1 MARFSEYAGIDGPAR
16 IKALL
21 GPTNTGKTHRAINR
35 MLSYRT
41 GMIGLPLR
49 LLAREV
55 YDRVTLRAGRD
66 VVALITG
73 EERIVPPNP
82 RYFICTVE
90 SMPMS
95 KPVAFIA
102 VDEIQ
107 LAAHPERGHTF
118 TDRLLRARGVKET
131 WFLGSDTMVPLVEEL
146 VPTAEIETFPR
157 LSQLSHTPARRLTR
171 LPPRTAVVA
180 FSAAHVYELAER
192 LRAQAGGTAVVLG
205 ALSPR
210 ARNAQVAM
218 YQAGEV
224 QYLVATDAIGM
235 GLNLDINHVAFGALA
250 KFDGVHFRT
259 LEPAEIGQIAGRA
272 GRYKKDGTF
281 GLTTDCANNQAFPP
295 ELIDAVERQRFQ
307 PLRRIF
313 YRNSDLTFDSAD
325 ALLNALDRSPPSR
338 SFIPVKEGTDH
349 AALRLLVTDPEI
361 RKRIQTQD
369 GLKLL
374 WEVCRIPDFRH
385 ILHDSHAHL
394 LRQIFGQLS
403 GNRGMLSDD
412 WVYGELKRLDRPQ
425 GDIDALMTRIA
436 CVRTW
441 TFVTNRNHWLAD
453 ASAWQMRAREIE
465 DRLSDALNEKLTSRF
480 VDTRTIV
487 LLNQFAR
494 GGPVEAGVSEDGA
507 VTAAGQTLGRVDGFR
522 FLPESAPTAT
532 GDRVIAQAARR
543 VLAEPIAR
551 KITAVD
557 DAPHEAFT
565 VDSSLRLLWEG
576 IKLAHVTAGPSVLEP
591 RVRLAR
597 LDLLD
602 ATGRD
607 VIRNRCEAWVREL
620 VRRHLAPLQS
630 GEALNLSGAA
640 KGLLYQLSENLG
652 SVSRD
657 QVQDQLDRLSK
668 RQRKV
673 LYRLGV
679 RMGVHNVYVAA
690 LLKPK
695 ALATRAILFG
705 VYHGTGG
712 LPVPGNGA
720 TSGVRDEGLP
730 DALYEAMGYV
740 PLGPRVIRM
749 DMLERLSATLRERRR
764 AGAFPLPEEAMSW
777 LGCSREEA
785 LAVVQSMGYR
795 VANRN
800 ESEVWLISGKDRRR
814 RAG

>member
-1 MARFSEYAGIDGPAR
+1 MVRFSEYAGIDGPSR

-35 MLSYRT
+35 MLAYRT

-73 EERIVPPNP
+73 EERIIPPNP

-95 KPVAFIA
+95 KPVAFVA

-118 TDRLLRARGVKET
+118 TDRILRARGVKET
-131 WFLGSDTMVPLVEEL
+131 WFLGSDTMVPLIEEL

-192 LRAQAGGTAVVLG
+192 LRAQTGGTAVVLG

-250 KFDGVHFRT
+250 KFDGVHFRP
-259 LEPAEIGQIAGRA
+259 LDPAEIGQIAGRA
-272 GRYKKDGTF
+272 GRYRKDGTF
-281 GLTTDCANNQAFPP
+281 GLTTDCANNHPFPP

-307 PLRRIF
+307 PLQRIF
-313 YRNSDLTFDSAD
+313 YRNSDLDFDSPD

-349 AALRLLVTDPEI
+349 AALRRLLTEPDI
-361 RKRIQTQD
+361 RRKAEDSETLQ
-369 GLKLL
+369 LL

-403 GNRGMLSDD
+403 GKNGILSDD
-412 WVYGELKRLDRPQ
+412 WVYGELNRLDRPH

-453 ASAWQMRAREIE
+453 PSAWQMRAREIE
-465 DRLSDALNEKLTSRF
+465 DRLSDVLNEKLTSRF

-487 LLNQFAR
+487 LLNRFAN

-507 VTAAGQTLGRVDGFR
+507 LTAAGQTLGRVEGFR
-522 FLPESAPTAT
+522 FLPEAAPTAT
-532 GDRVIAQAARR
+532 GERVIQQAARR
-543 VLAEPIAR
+543 VLAGPIAR
-551 KITAVD
+551 KIIAVD
-557 DAPHEAFT
+557 DAPHEAFE
-565 VDSSLRLLWEG
+565 VDSAGRLIWEG
-576 IKLAHVTAGPSVLEP
+576 IPLAQLTSGPSVLEP

-607 VIRNRCEAWVREL
+607 VIRNRCEAWCREL

-630 GEALNLSGAA
+630 GEALDLSGPA
-640 KGLLYQLSENLG
+640 KGLLYQLAENLG
-652 SVSRD
+652 SARREAVD
-657 QVQDQLDRLSK
+657 EQLQRLTK
-668 RQRKV
+668 RQKKA
-673 LYRLGV
+673 LYRIGV
-679 RMGVHNVYVAA
+679 RIGVHNVYVAA

-695 ALATRAILFG
+695 ALTTRAVLFG
-705 VYHGTGG
+705 VYTGIG
-712 LPVPGNGA
+712 GVAMPRPGA
-720 TSGVRDEGLP
+720 TSGPRDEAIP
-730 DALYEAMGYV
+730 DELFEALGYV
-740 PLGPRVIRM
+740 PLGPRVIRI

-764 AGAFPLPEEAMSW
+764 AGAFPLPDEAMSW
-777 LGCSREEA
+777 LGCTREEA

-795 VANRN
+795 VANRT
-800 ESEVWLISGKDRRR
+800 EHEVWLVSGRGRQR